1 MPALVKKNMTEKS
14 HLMTFL
20 SKFCQI
26 RKFDSFYLKYLE
38 MELRSFCKQ
47 SLKVFN
53 SILWLCI
60 VICISSKSEVWLNK
74 ARKAQQ
80 IVGTIVCIYICQ
92 YFSKQKNLHVFLNKK
107 TLYKVF

>member
-1 MPALVKKNMTEKS
+1 
-14 HLMTFL
+14 
-20 SKFCQI
+20 
-26 RKFDSFYLKYLE
+26 